1 MRPRKD
7 ATASWPGNI
16 SYGFGGALKSSAVRS
31 TLEGNWKVEAEIQAA
46 VFRERRAAMKLR
58 RANPNCDAHAC
69 ILPIALAVL
78 GFSLAHPFL
87 ARPQVIDSD
96 GQSYYENAKPLLDY
110 PLPDLLRAEPEL
122 QGLEP
127 ASSQDALAMIL
138 DKAGKMTEDL
148 MESMPNLVSREEV
161 TQEKLRASG
170 KVQDHRRAEFDYMIL
185 VHRQGAETSLDE
197 YRAGPGGSRLEE
209 HGLEEGYTLTQGFA
223 SAWLYFLPDV
233 QPAARFRYLGQ
244 QTDGAFRCYVVAF
257 AQKPG
262 WATITGR
269 VAHGGRL
276 ARILYQG
283 MAWIDEASFRIVRLR
298 TDLLAPRPDIGLD
311 RQTTELH
318 LGETRLPQMVSPLWL
333 PQEVIVTTAMDEQ
346 HLRNVHRYSSYR
358 LFKVETKILP
368 APPDQPL
375 PEKPN

>member
-1 MRPRKD
+1 
-7 ATASWPGNI
+7 
-16 SYGFGGALKSSAVRS
+16 
-31 TLEGNWKVEAEIQAA
+31 
-46 VFRERRAAMKLR
+46 MKLR
-58 RANPNCDAHAC
+58 KASPTCKSHAC
-69 ILPIALAVL
+69 ILPIALEVL
-78 GFSLAHPFL
+78 GFGLAHPFL
-87 ARPQVIDSD
+87 AKPQVIYPD
-96 GQSYYENAKPLLDY
+96 GQSYYENARPLLDY
-110 PLPDLLRAEPEL
+110 PLPDILRANPEL

-148 MESMPNLVSREEV
+148 MESMPNLVSHEDVR
-161 TQEKLRASG
+161 QEKLRASG
-170 KVQDHRRAEFDYMIL
+170 KVQEHRQDEFDYMIL
-185 VHRQGAETSLDE
+185 VHRQGGQISLEE
-197 YRAGPGGSRLEE
+197 YRAGPGGSSLAVN
-209 HGLEEGYTLTQGFA
+209 GLEEGYMLSQGFA
-223 SAWLYFLPDV
+223 SAWLHFLPAV
-233 QPAARFRYLGQ
+233 QQAARFRYLGQ
-244 QTDGAFRCYVVAF
+244 QTDGGFRCYVVAF